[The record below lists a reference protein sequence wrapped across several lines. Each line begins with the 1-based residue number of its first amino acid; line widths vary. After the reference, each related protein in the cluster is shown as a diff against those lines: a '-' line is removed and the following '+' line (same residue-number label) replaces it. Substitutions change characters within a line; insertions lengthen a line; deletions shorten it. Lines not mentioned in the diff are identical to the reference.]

1 MGGNLLKTWNLPEKR
16 IPTDEYNQI
25 KDELLNKFQQDQC
38 SSKLLGPSSFK
49 LLGTLCAKVAPSIRN
64 KETHGDLDIIIGKW
78 DDSDIYTTWK
88 DEQDFSKYLENEF
101 GYKPHKNSNVYSF
114 PYQGFQVDVTF
125 HPLNDFCMSVDYSS
139 WGDLGNIMGRVFHK
153 MGLHFG
159 HSGLSFWIR
168 QGLFDNN
175 LQWSDSDHIYD
186 KVVLTRDMKEICE
199 IGGFD
204 YKRWYNGFDTEKDA
218 FDFVVDSKHFNKELF
233 ELENLNHTNRTRNRK
248 RGMYMR
254 FVEYVADSNKVGEPF
269 RSKHEY
275 SLMMQS
281 RFSQLQRTINGF
293 RYLYEVDKTIK
304 EKVNG
309 KLVMEWLNLSESDG
323 KLVGTIMN
331 EIRDIPRYNLLE
343 MSQSEMQKRV
353 VDIFTNLVKVEE

>member
-16 IPTDEYNQI
+16 IPTDEYNRI
-25 KDELLNKFQQDQC
+25 KMELLD
-38 SSKLLGPSSFK
+38 KLRNDFACNRPVAGV
-49 LLGTLCAKVAPSIRN
+49 CASVAPSIRS

-78 DDSDIYTTWK
+78 EDADVIMLWK
-88 DEQDFSKYLENEF
+88 GQQDFGKYLENEF
-101 GYKPHKNSNVYSF
+101 GYKPFKNSNVFSF

-125 HPLNDFCMSVDYSS
+125 HPMMEFEMAVNYSS

-168 QGLFDNN
+168 QGLFDSN

-186 KVVLTRDMKEICE
+186 KVVLTRCMKSICK

-204 YKRWYNGFDTEKDA
+204 YDRWIKGFDTEQDA
-218 FDFVVDSKHFNKELF
+218 FDFIVDSKHFNKSLF

-254 FVEYVADSNKVGEPF
+254 FVEYVANCDKVGEPF
-269 RSKHEY
+269 RSKQEY
-275 SLMMQS
+275 SLIMQGQ
-281 RFSQLQRTINGF
+281 FSQLHREINGF
-293 RYLYEVDKTIK
+293 RLLYEVDKVNR

-309 KLVMEWLNLSESDG
+309 KLVMEWCNLSENDG
-323 KLVGTIMN
+323 QMVGKIMSEVRN
-331 EIRDIPRYNLLE
+331 ISKYDLLQ
-343 MSQSEMQKRV
+343 MSQSEIKRKV
-353 VDIFTNLVKVEE
+353 VDVFAKLVIVEG

>member
-25 KDELLNKFQQDQC
+25 KNELINKFRDDGKC
-38 SSKLLGPSSFK
+38 NRPVPSPFV
-49 LLGTLCAKVAPSIRN
+49 KVAPSIRD
-64 KETHGDLDIIIGKW
+64 KETHGDLDIIIGRFT
-78 DDSDIYTTWK
+78 DVDIYMLWK
-88 DEQDFSKYLENEF
+88 GEKDFGKYLEKEF
-101 GYKPHKNSNVYSF
+101 GYKPFKNSNVYSF

-125 HPLNDFCMSVDYSS
+125 HPLNDFYMAVDYSS

-186 KVVLTRDMKEICE
+186 KTVLTTNMGDICE

-204 YKRWYNGFDTEKDA
+204 YNRWLKGFDTEQDA
-218 FDFVVDSKHFNKELF
+218 FDFVVNSKHFNKSLF

-248 RGMYMR
+248 RSMYMR
-254 FVEYVADSNKVGEPF
+254 FVEYVANCDKVGEPF
-269 RSKHEY
+269 RSKYEC
-275 SLMMQS
+275 SLIMQC
-281 RFSQLQRTINGF
+281 RYPQLQRNINNF
-293 RYLYEVDKTIK
+293 RLVYEIDKVVK

-309 KLVMEWLNLSESDG
+309 KLVMEWCNLSESDG
-323 KLVGTIMN
+323 KLIGKIMS

-343 MSQSEMQKRV
+343 MSQSEIKNKV
-353 VDIFTNLVKVEE
+353 VDLFRNYDIIEE

>member
-1 MGGNLLKTWNLPEKR
+1 MAVN
-16 IPTDEYNQI
+16 
-25 KDELLNKFQQDQC
+25 
-38 SSKLLGPSSFK
+38 
-49 LLGTLCAKVAPSIRN
+49 
-64 KETHGDLDIIIGKW
+64 
-78 DDSDIYTTWK
+78 
-88 DEQDFSKYLENEF
+88 
-101 GYKPHKNSNVYSF
+101 
-114 PYQGFQVDVTF
+114 
-125 HPLNDFCMSVDYSS
+125 YSS

-186 KVVLTRDMKEICE
+186 KVVLTRCMKSICE

-204 YKRWYNGFDTEKDA
+204 YNRWNQGFDTEQDA
-218 FDFVVDSKHFNKELF
+218 FDFVIDSKHFNKELF

-254 FVEYVADSNKVGEPF
+254 FMEYVADSDKVGEPF

-275 SLMMQS
+275 SLMMQCK
-281 RFSQLQRTINGF
+281 FSQLQRTIAEF
-293 RYLYEVDKTIK
+293 RLLYEVAKVIK

-309 KLVMEWLNLSESDG
+309 KLVMQWLDLYDNDG
-323 KLVGTIMN
+323 KLIGQIMN
-331 EIRDIPRYNLLE
+331 KVRELDKYKLLE
-343 MSQSEMQKRV
+343 MTQAAIIVFVTEMHKQL
-353 VDIFTNLVKVEE
+353 TNQ

>member
-1 MGGNLLKTWNLPEKR
+1 MGGALLKTWNLPEKR

-25 KDELLNKFQQDQC
+25 KDELLNKFQQDQS
-38 SSKLLGPSSFK
+38 SSKVIGSPDHELLG
-49 LLGTLCAKVAPSIRN
+49 LLYAKVAPSIRN
-64 KETHGDLDIIIGKW
+64 KETHGDLDIIVGKW
-78 DDSDIYTTWK
+78 SYADTTWK
-88 DEQDFSKYLENEF
+88 GEQDFGKYLESEF
-101 GYKPHKNSNVYSF
+101 GYKPFKNSNVYSF
-114 PYQGFQVDVTF
+114 PYRGFQVDVTF
-125 HPLNDFCMSVDYSS
+125 QLMTEFEMAVNYSS

-186 KVVLTRDMKEICE
+186 KTVLTTNMEEICE

-204 YKRWYNGFDTEKDA
+204 YNRWLKGFDSEQEA
-218 FDFVVDSKHFNKELF
+218 FDFVVDSKYFNKSLF

-254 FVEYVADSNKVGEPF
+254 FVEYAANCDKVSEPF
-269 RSKHEY
+269 RSKYEC
-275 SLMMQS
+275 SLIMQC
-281 RFSQLQRTINGF
+281 RYPQLQRNINNF
-293 RYLYEVDKTIK
+293 RLVYEIDKVVK

-309 KLVMEWLNLSESDG
+309 KLVMEWCNLSESDG
-323 KLVGTIMN
+323 QMVGKIMGEVRN
-331 EIRDIPRYNLLE
+331 IPKFILLE
-343 MSQSEMQKRV
+343 MSQSEIKNKV
-353 VDIFTNLVKVEE
+353 VDVFTNLVIVEE

>member
-1 MGGNLLKTWNLPEKR
+1 MGGLLLKTWNLPEKR
-16 IPTDEYNQI
+16 IPTDEYNRI
-25 KDELLNKFQQDQC
+25 KDELLNKLQQDQ
-38 SSKLLGPSSFK
+38 SIRRLIGPSSINVV
-49 LLGTLCAKVAPSIRN
+49 GSSRGVVAPCIRD
-64 KETHGDLDIIIGKW
+64 KETHGDLDIILRKSE
-78 DDSDIYTTWK
+78 DRDVTMLWK
-88 DEQDFSKYLENEF
+88 DEQDFGKYLENEF

-114 PYQGFQVDVTF
+114 PYDGFQVDVTF
-125 HPLNDFCMSVDYSS
+125 HPVMDFEMSVDYSS

-168 QGLFDNN
+168 QGLFDDN

-186 KVVLTRDMKEICE
+186 KVVITRCMKSICE

-204 YKRWYNGFDTEKDA
+204 YDRWNQGFDTEQDA
-218 FDFVVDSKHFNKELF
+218 FDFVIDSKHFNKSLF

-269 RSKHEY
+269 RSKQEY
-275 SLMMQS
+275 SLMMQCKY
-281 RFSQLQRTINGF
+281 SQLQRAIDGF
-293 RYLYEVDKTIK
+293 RLLYEVDKVIK

-309 KLVMEWLNLSESDG
+309 KLVMEWLDLFESDG
-323 KLVGTIMN
+323 PMVGKIMS
-331 EIRDIPRYNLLE
+331 EIRDIPKYDLLL
-343 MSQSEMQKRV
+343 MSQSEIKRKV
-353 VDIFTNLVKVEE
+353 VDIFANLVIVEG

>member
-16 IPTDEYNQI
+16 IPTDEYNRI
-25 KDELLNKFQQDQC
+25 KMELLV
-38 SSKLLGPSSFK
+38 KLRNDFVCNSPVAG
-49 LLGTLCAKVAPSIRN
+49 LCASVSPSIRS

-78 DDSDIYTTWK
+78 EDTDVIMLWK
-88 DEQDFSKYLENEF
+88 GEKDFGKYLENEF
-101 GYKPHKNSNVYSF
+101 GYKPFKNSNVYSF

-125 HPLNDFCMSVDYSS
+125 HPMNDFYMAYDYSS

-186 KVVLTRDMKEICE
+186 KTVLTRCMREICE

-204 YKRWYNGFDTEKDA
+204 YDRWSKGFDTEQDV
-218 FDFVVDSKHFNKELF
+218 FDFVVDSKYFNKELF
-233 ELENLNHTNRTRNRK
+233 ALENLNHTNRTRNRK

-254 FVEYVADSNKVGEPF
+254 FVEYVANCDKVGEPF
-269 RSKHEY
+269 RSKYEC
-275 SLMMQS
+275 SLIMQCKYP
-281 RFSQLQRTINGF
+281 QLQRNINNF
-293 RYLYEVDKTIK
+293 RLVYEIDKVVK

-309 KLVMEWLNLSESDG
+309 KLVMEWCNLSESDG
-323 KLVGTIMN
+323 QMVGKIMSEVRN
-331 EIRDIPRYNLLE
+331 IPKFILLE
-343 MSQSEMQKRV
+343 MSQSEIKNKV
-353 VDIFTNLVKVEE
+353 VDLFRNCNIIEE

>member
-16 IPTDEYNQI
+16 IPTSEYNRI
-25 KDELLNKFQQDQC
+25 KDELLHKFQQDR
-38 SSKLLGPSSFK
+38 SISRLVGPSSIK
-49 LLGTLCAKVAPSIRN
+49 LVGSSRGVVAPCIRN
-64 KETHGDLDIIIGKW
+64 KETHGDLDIIMGSYQ
-78 DDSDIYTTWK
+78 DSDVVVEWRG
-88 DEQDFSKYLENEF
+88 EQDFGKYLEKEF
-101 GYKPHKNSNVYSF
+101 GYKPFKNSNVYSF
-114 PYQGFQVDVTF
+114 PYDGFQVDVTF
-125 HPLNDFCMSVDYSS
+125 HPMSEFNMAVDYSS

-186 KVVLTRDMKEICE
+186 KVVLTTSMKEICE

-204 YKRWYNGFDTEKDA
+204 YSRWNKGFDTEQDA
-218 FDFVVDSKHFNKELF
+218 FDFVVDSKYFDPNLF
-233 ELENLNHTNRTRNRK
+233 KLENLNHTNRTRNRK

-254 FVEYVADSNKVGEPF
+254 FMEYVADSNKVGEPF

-275 SLMMQS
+275 SLLMQCKYS
-281 RFSQLQRTINGF
+281 HLQSAIDGF
-293 RYLYEVDKTIK
+293 RLLYEVDKVIK

-309 KLVMEWLNLSESDG
+309 KLVMQWLNLSENDG
-323 KLVGTIMN
+323 KLVGQIMSKVR
-331 EIRDIPRYNLLE
+331 ELDKYKLLE
-343 MSQSEMQKRV
+343 MTQAAIILFVIEMHKQL
-353 VDIFTNLVKVEE
+353 TNQ

>member
-16 IPTDEYNQI
+16 IPTDEYNRI
-25 KDELLNKFQQDQC
+25 KIELLDKLRND
-38 SSKLLGPSSFK
+38 SKCNRPHYASVYTS
-49 LLGTLCAKVAPSIRN
+49 VAPSIRN
-64 KETHGDLDIIIGKW
+64 KETHGDLDIIIG
-78 DDSDIYTTWK
+78 DFYNPDIHVIWK
-88 DEQDFSKYLENEF
+88 GEQDFGKYLQSEF

-125 HPLNDFCMSVDYSS
+125 QPMMEFQMAVDYSS

-168 QGLFDNN
+168 QGLFDHN

-186 KVVLTRDMKEICE
+186 KVVLTRCMREICE

-204 YKRWYNGFDTEKDA
+204 YNRWYKGFDTEQDA

-254 FVEYVADSNKVGEPF
+254 FVEYVADCDKVGEPF
-269 RSKHEY
+269 RSKQEY
-275 SLMMQS
+275 SLMMQCK
-281 RFSQLQRTINGF
+281 FSQLHRAIDGF
-293 RYLYEVDKTIK
+293 RLLYEVDKVNK

-309 KLVMEWLNLSESDG
+309 KLVMEWCNLSESDG
-323 KLVGTIMN
+323 QMVGKIMN
-331 EIRDIPRYNLLE
+331 EVRNIPKHDLLQ
-343 MSQSEMQKRV
+343 MSQSEIKKKV
-353 VDIFTNLVKVEE
+353 VDIFANLVIVKG

>member
-16 IPTDEYNQI
+16 IPTDEYNRI
-25 KDELLNKFQQDQC
+25 KDELLNKFQQDQ
-38 SSKLLGPSSFK
+38 SSSQLVGPSCIK
-49 LLGTLCAKVAPSIRN
+49 LVGLLCAKVAPSVRS
-64 KETHGDLDIIIGKW
+64 KETHGDLDIIIGHLT
-78 DDSDIYTTWK
+78 DPHIHVVWK
-88 DEQDFSKYLENEF
+88 EEQDFGKYLEKEF
-101 GYKPHKNSNVYSF
+101 SYKPHKNSNVYSF

-125 HPLNDFCMSVDYSS
+125 HPMVEYGMAVDYSS

-175 LQWSDSDHIYD
+175 LQWSDSDHIYE
-186 KVVLTRDMKEICE
+186 KVVLTRDMQEICA

-204 YKRWYNGFDTEKDA
+204 YNRWKQGFDTEQDA
-218 FDFVVDSKHFNKELF
+218 FDFVVDSKYFDPDLF
-233 ELENLNHTNRTRNRK
+233 KLENLNHTNRTRNRK

-254 FVEYVADSNKVGEPF
+254 FMEYVADSDKVGEPF

-275 SLMMQS
+275 SLMMQCKY
-281 RFSQLQRTINGF
+281 SQLQRAIAEF
-293 RYLYEVDKTIK
+293 RLLYEVDKVIK

-309 KLVMEWLNLSESDG
+309 KLVMEWCNLSESDG
-323 KLVGTIMN
+323 QMVGKIMSEVRN
-331 EIRDIPRYNLLE
+331 IPKSNLLE
-343 MSQSEMQKRV
+343 MSQSEIKRKV
-353 VDIFTNLVKVEE
+353 VDVFANLVIVEG

>member
-16 IPTDEYNQI
+16 IPTDEYNRI
-25 KDELLNKFQQDQC
+25 KMELLV
-38 SSKLLGPSSFK
+38 KLRNDFACNRPVAGV
-49 LLGTLCAKVAPSIRN
+49 CASVAPSIRS

-78 DDSDIYTTWK
+78 EDADVIMLWK
-88 DEQDFSKYLENEF
+88 GEKDFGKYLENEF
-101 GYKPHKNSNVYSF
+101 GYKPFKNSNVFSF

-125 HPLNDFCMSVDYSS
+125 HPMMEFEMAVNYSS

-175 LQWSDSDHIYD
+175 LQWCDSDHIYD
-186 KVVLTRDMKEICE
+186 KTVLTTNMEEICE

-204 YKRWYNGFDTEKDA
+204 YNRWLKGFDTEQDA
-218 FDFVVDSKHFNKELF
+218 FDFVVNSKHFNKSLF
-233 ELENLNHTNRTRNRK
+233 ALENLNHTNRTRNRK

-254 FVEYVADSNKVGEPF
+254 FVEYVANCDKVGEPF
-269 RSKHEY
+269 RSKYEC
-275 SLMMQS
+275 SLIMQCKYP
-281 RFSQLQRTINGF
+281 QLQRNINNF
-293 RYLYEVDKTIK
+293 RLVYEIDKVVK

-309 KLVMEWLNLSESDG
+309 KLVMEWCNLSESDG
-323 KLVGTIMN
+323 QMVGKIMS
-331 EIRDIPRYNLLE
+331 EVRDVPKFVLLE
-343 MSQSEMQKRV
+343 MSQEEIKQFVLDTHAKYVRV
-353 VDIFTNLVKVEE
+353 NA

>member
-16 IPTDEYNQI
+16 IPTDEYNRI
-25 KDELLNKFQQDQC
+25 KIELLD
-38 SSKLLGPSSFK
+38 KLRNDFK
-49 LLGTLCAKVAPSIRN
+49 CNRPVAGLCASVAPSIRS

-78 DDSDIYTTWK
+78 EDADIIMLWNG
-88 DEQDFSKYLENEF
+88 EQDFGKYLEKEF
-101 GYKPHKNSNVYSF
+101 GYKPFKNSNVYSF

-125 HPLNDFCMSVDYSS
+125 QPMMEFGMAVDYSS

-186 KVVLTRDMKEICE
+186 KVVLTRCMKSVCE

-204 YKRWYNGFDTEKDA
+204 YNRWNQGFDTEQDA
-218 FDFVVDSKHFNKELF
+218 FDFVIDSKHFNKELF

-254 FVEYVADSNKVGEPF
+254 FMEYVANSNKVGEPF

-275 SLMMQS
+275 SLMMQCK
-281 RFSQLQRTINGF
+281 FSQLHRAIDGF
-293 RYLYEVDKTIK
+293 RLLYEVDKVVK

-309 KLVMEWLNLSESDG
+309 KLVMVWCNLSENDG
-323 KLVGTIMN
+323 KLVGQIMN
-331 EIRDIPRYNLLE
+331 KVRELDKYKLLE
-343 MSQSEMQKRV
+343 MNQAAIIVFVTEMHKQL
-353 VDIFTNLVKVEE
+353 TNQ

>member
-16 IPTDEYNQI
+16 IPTDEYNVI
-25 KDELLNKFQQDQC
+25 KIELLD
-38 SSKLLGPSSFK
+38 KLCNDFACNRPVAGLRAS
-49 LLGTLCAKVAPSIRN
+49 VAPSIRS

-78 DDSDIYTTWK
+78 EDADVIMLWK
-88 DEQDFSKYLENEF
+88 GEQDFGKYLEKEF
-101 GYKPHKNSNVYSF
+101 GYKPFKNSNVYSF

-125 HPLNDFCMSVDYSS
+125 HPMIEFEMAVNYSS

-204 YKRWYNGFDTEKDA
+204 YERWYNGFDTEKDA
-218 FDFVVDSKHFNKELF
+218 FDFIVDSKHFNKSLF

-254 FVEYVADSNKVGEPF
+254 FVEYVANCDKVGEPF

-275 SLMMQS
+275 SLMMQCK
-281 RFSQLQRTINGF
+281 FSQLQRAIDGF
-293 RYLYEVDKTIK
+293 RLLYEVDKVVK

-309 KLVMEWLNLSESDG
+309 KLVAEWCNLSESDG
-323 KLVGTIMN
+323 PMIGKIMS
-331 EIRDIPRYNLLE
+331 EVRDVPKFVLLE
-343 MSQSEMQKRV
+343 MNQEEIKQFV
-353 VDIFTNLVKVEE
+353 VDMHAKYVKVNN